1 MELPPLQIKVPK
13 KTLNKSQ
20 MKDRHL
26 RPPLS
31 VRCSAAETLLLDGA
45 AMQLGTSRAALLRT
59 GALVLVRQLQAE
71 GALSTTDGVLA
82 LEQVA

>member
-1 MELPPLQIKVPK
+1 MELPRFQIKVLEK
-13 KTLNKSQ
+13 ESNKSQ

-71 GALSTTDGVLA
+71 GALSTADGVLA
-82 LEQVA
+82 LEQAA